1 MLTEEQAFELVRTAL
16 DDLGK
21 EMGKA
26 ELLNAAPELR
36 LLGASSPIDSMGLVS
51 LIADLEGR
59 ISSTYNKEVVL
70 ADDKAMSALRSPF
83 RTVGA
88 LATHVRDLVNAAS

>member
-1 MLTEEQAFELVRTAL
+1 MLNDAQALELVRAAL
-16 DDLGK
+16 NELGN
-21 EMGKA
+21 EMGKT
-26 ELLNAAPELR
+26 ELLNADPGLR

-59 ISSTYNKEVVL
+59 IATTCNKEVVL
-70 ADDKAMSALRSPF
+70 ADDTAMSAMRSPF

-88 LATHVRDLVNAAS
+88 LATHVRNLVDAAP

>member
-1 MLTEEQAFELVRTAL
+1 MLTEEQALQLVCTTL
-16 DDLGK
+16 TDLGV
-21 EMGKA
+21 
-26 ELLNAAPELR
+26 ELDKNELINADPDLR

-59 ISSTYNKEVVL
+59 IAAAHNKEVVL

-83 RTVGA
+83 RTVAA
-88 LATHVRDLVNAAS
+88 LAAHVRTLVNEAQ